1 MDGRDAERLLEQVV
15 HVHLRQVTHLD
26 DRPWLKDLAHVVG
39 EVPVHVLH
47 KLEELLNLKG
57 VWAGGGGVLVS
68 YSLLTETG
76 CYDVVVII
84 TEQNDDS

>member
-1 MDGRDAERLLEQVV
+1 MDWRDAERLLEQVV

-57 VWAGGGGVLVS
+57 GEVLVS
-68 YSLLTETG
+68 HLLLTETG
-76 CYDVVVII
+76 CYVVAII
-84 TEQNDDS
+84 TEQDDDSGLA